1 MITCAESIFSEI
13 FQWLMTSRRHVLLHT
28 HTLWSWLQFLEM
40 GLIFCVILLFIR
52 GEPLSKF
59 SLKCVFWPPLS
70 NEGSDRCSGV
80 FVFEIFA
87 FKVFEFIHEHC
98 HFFHIL
104 KFYNQKPQLLSLR
117 SLSTFPTFLS
127 LKRLAFVV
135 CLNVNIMQWTTMATI
150 PYISVLLF

>member
-1 MITCAESIFSEI
+1 MQNVCLCCRPPTSKVLRKSNICHIDLFRI
-13 FQWLMTSRRHVLLHT
+13 FQWLMTSRRDILLHT
-28 HTLWSWLQFLEM
+28 HTLWSWLQILEM

-87 FKVFEFIHEHC
+87 FKVFEFIQEHC

-104 KFYNQKPQLLSLR
+104 KFYNLKPQLLSLR

-127 LKRLAFVV
+127 R
-135 CLNVNIMQWTTMATI
+135 
-150 PYISVLLF
+150 